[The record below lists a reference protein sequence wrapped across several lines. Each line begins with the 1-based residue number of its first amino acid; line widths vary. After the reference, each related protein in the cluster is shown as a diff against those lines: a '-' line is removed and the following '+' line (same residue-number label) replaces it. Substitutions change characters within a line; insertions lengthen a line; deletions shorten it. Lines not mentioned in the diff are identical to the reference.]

1 MQAYRIFNKVN
12 EKSYIGVTKWDF
24 NTRYSGGKWWLWS
37 HSKHLKIASK
47 KYGLENFS
55 HEILWEGQCSEEELS
70 NLEKLYIEQYNSFIP
85 NGYNLTIGGCHIYTN
100 NHKEYEL
107 IDFSGTLYKVS
118 NLSEFSQLNGLNYTA
133 MLNLVSGFSHT
144 SQGFA
149 LATTDLSKFKNPNQE
164 FYLQHEETNEIFLI
178 KRKDVSAWSKEHNIP
193 SKKIHNII
201 SGKIKRSCGWK
212 LLETSDN
219 TKPKRIINQKFINPN
234 GEEVVIENIY
244 KFCKENNFERKA
256 FYQLIRGKSLTYKG
270 YRLPMSEEELK
281 QKKDEKLGKFIEL
294 IDPSG
299 NIIQVKNISAFCRS
313 KNFNRNSINAM
324 LSGRT
329 KEFHGYKLKK

>member
-1 MQAYRIFNKVN
+1 MQVYRIFNKVN
-12 EKSYIGVTKWDF
+12 GKSYVGVTKWNF

-37 HSKHLKIASK
+37 HNKHLKIACK

-55 HEILWEGQCSEEELS
+55 HEILWEGECSEEELS

-85 NGYNLTIGGCHIYTN
+85 NGYNLTIGGCHIYTSN
-100 NHKEYEL
+100 YKEYEL
-107 IDFSGTLYKVS
+107 IDFSGTLYKVT

-149 LATTDLSKFKNPNQE
+149 LATTDLSKFQNPNQE
-164 FYLQHEETNEIFLI
+164 FYLQNEQTKEICLV
-178 KRKDVSAWSKEHNIP
+178 KRKELSAWSKERNLS
-193 SKKIHNII
+193 SKKMHKII
-201 SGKIKRSCGWK
+201 TKKIKRSCGWK
-212 LLETSDN
+212 LLETSED
-219 TKPKRIINQKFINPN
+219 TKQKRIINQKFINPD
-234 GEEVVIENIY
+234 GEEIIIENIY
-244 KFCKENNFERKA
+244 QFCKENCFDRKA
-256 FYQLIRGKSLTYKG
+256 FYQLLKGKILTYKG
-270 YRLPMSEEELK
+270 YRLPMTEDELK
-281 QKKDEKLGKFIEL
+281 EKKDKRRGKLIEL

-299 NIIQVKNISAFCRS
+299 NIIQIKNISAFCRS
-313 KNFNRNSINAM
+313 KNFNRNSIDSM